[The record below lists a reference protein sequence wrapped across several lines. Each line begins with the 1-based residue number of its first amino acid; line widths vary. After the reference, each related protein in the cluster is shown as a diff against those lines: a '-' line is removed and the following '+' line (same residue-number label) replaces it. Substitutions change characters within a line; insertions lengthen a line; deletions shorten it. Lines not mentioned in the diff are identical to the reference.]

1 MRAFEA
7 GAASAEPWEGAETAA
22 AGLRVPRAVGDF
34 LMLRAIRESG
44 GCAVAVSDE
53 ELMAC
58 VWEMA
63 SATGIFPAPEGA
75 ANLAG
80 LKGLVKQGLVSPDE
94 RVVLF
99 NTGSGLKYIDVIE
112 PEA

>member
-1 MRAFEA
+1 MR
-7 GAASAEPWEGAETAA
+7 
-22 AGLRVPRAVGDF
+22 GLFLRCSLLPPQCTCCLFGDF
-34 LMLRAIRESG
+34 LMLRVLRESG

-53 ELMAC
+53 ELMTC
-58 VWEMA
+58 VPEMA

-80 LKGLVKQGLVSPDE
+80 LRKLVKRGLVSEDE

-99 NTGSGLKYIDVIE
+99 NTGSGLKYIDVMDS
-112 PEA
+112 